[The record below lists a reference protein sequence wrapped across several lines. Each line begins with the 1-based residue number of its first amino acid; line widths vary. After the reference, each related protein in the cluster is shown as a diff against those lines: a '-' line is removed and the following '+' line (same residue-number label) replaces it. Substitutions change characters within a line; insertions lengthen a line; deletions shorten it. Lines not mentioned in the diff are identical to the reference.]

1 MLKRDYFIRAASH
14 GAWRYRLWI
23 LSTFAETN
31 QTSVDWKAD
40 PFAYRY
46 VKTEEGHFFVDPD
59 DPTQLEPIDD
69 APASG
74 PLFGVYERFILRQG
88 DFPNNATDLTTT
100 YGNAL
105 FNAVAI
111 FSCFGSTIPYVNKRL
126 DPGGVEKLYVSN
138 IVSNP
143 VAGEVT
149 PPGSVT
155 VNQVQ
160 EHLAA
165 MFDVIQNL
173 DKLCVQS
180 VSPKMLSVDPS
191 VIAYRDKWLAENQ
204 DKLTDLTAVAEFI
217 KTLVEMDK
225 ATFKGD
231 PAEGFFIKG
240 KQFDV
245 VRLRVHIL
253 HGVEHSFDQD
263 GTFELVTKSLSEG
276 WDLKHF
282 AALNNSLRDGSYNR
296 GSKTALGGEAVKFFY
311 RRYQNSRLVPGDCGT
326 PIVIRRLVTKSN
338 ASRLVG
344 NFYVNDAKELVRLDE
359 QNVTPLV
366 GKRIK
371 MRDPA
376 GCRAG
381 GFDYCETCFGNSI
394 DDSPNAMAN
403 VFAEV
408 ASRFMSIFMAKM
420 HGTSLKTAHYD
431 FKTWIT

>member
-1 MLKRDYFIRAASH
+1 MLKRDYFIKAANH

-23 LSTFAETN
+23 LTTFAVTN
-31 QTSVDWKAD
+31 QSNVDWKAD
-40 PFAYRY
+40 PFPYRY
-46 VKTEEGHFFVDPD
+46 VHNEEGHFFVDPED
-59 DPTQLEPIDD
+59 NTKLVPIDD
-69 APASG
+69 APDG
-74 PLFGVYERFILRQG
+74 GVLFGVTETFILRQG
-88 DFPNNATDLTTT
+88 EFPNNQTDLKTT

-111 FSCFGSTIPYVNKRL
+111 FSCFDATIPYVNKRL
-126 DPGGVEKLYVSN
+126 NPGGVEKLYVSK

-143 VAGEVT
+143 KLGEVV
-149 PPGSVT
+149 PEGSVT
-155 VNQVQ
+155 VAQVQ
-160 EHLAA
+160 DHLAA

-180 VSPKMLSVDPS
+180 ASPKMLSVDPS
-191 VIAYRDKWLAENQ
+191 VIEYRDKWLAENQ
-204 DKLTDLTAVAEFI
+204 DKLTDLTAVADFI

-263 GTFELVTKSLSEG
+263 GTFQLVTKSLSEG

-282 AALNNSLRDGSYNR
+282 AELNNSLRDGSYNR

-311 RRYQNSRLVPGDCGT
+311 RRYQNSRLIPGDCGT
-326 PIVIRRLVTKSN
+326 PITIRRLVTKSN
-338 ASRLVG
+338 ADRLVG
-344 NFYVNDAKELVRLDE
+344 NFYQDDTGALIRLDNS
-359 QNVTPLV
+359 NVTAFI

-381 GFDYCETCFGNSI
+381 GFDCCEVCFGDAI
-394 DDSPNAMAN
+394 DDTPNAMAN
-403 VFAEV
+403 VYAEV
-408 ASRFMSIFMAKM
+408 ASKFMSIFMAKM